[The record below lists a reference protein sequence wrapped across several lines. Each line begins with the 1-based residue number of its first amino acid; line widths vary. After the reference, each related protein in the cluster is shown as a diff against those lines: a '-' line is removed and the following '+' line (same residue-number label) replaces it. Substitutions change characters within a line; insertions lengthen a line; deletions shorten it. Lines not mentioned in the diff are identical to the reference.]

1 MKTIA
6 VATLGC
12 KVNQF
17 ESEALI
23 DALEQRGY
31 RLIPLEEGADIAII
45 NTCTVTHRADFQ
57 SRQMVRRA
65 SRYNQESLIIVTGCY
80 PQVEPDAFLKMK
92 GVHYV
97 LGNGEK
103 SQIPNLLPSMRKG
116 DFPTVQV
123 SDIQKD
129 EFFSETPLHSF
140 HQHTRAFLKIQDGCN
155 AGCSYCIVPRARG
168 RSRSLQ
174 PERVIENVKV
184 LREEGFKEVVLTGIH
199 LSAYGL
205 DLDPPFPLEKLIK
218 HLEKEDTPAR
228 IRLTSI
234 EPKDF
239 SPELISTLSG
249 SNKICPH
256 LHIPIQSGDDEI
268 LKKMNRDYDRS
279 FLSDLVQ
286 ELHVKIPKLCIGA
299 DVIVGF
305 PGETEDKFKSTYR
318 LVESLPF
325 SYLHVFPFSKRKGT
339 PAFQFPEQVDDKEI
353 KKRAERM
360 RELGHQKREA
370 FYSRFLNQELSVL
383 VEDRKEETGGWKG
396 LSRNY
401 IPVLLADQKRVKKDR
416 DWVNQEW
423 SVTVTELAGKGVVGN
438 VSENSMDDERL
449 TSLKEFEERLGH
461 QFKEI
466 KWLDQALTHK
476 SFVYETNRSK
486 KTANEVLE
494 FLGDSVLGLAVS
506 YLLLQ
511 RFPEAQEGTLSVM
524 RSQLVKRSSL
534 ASLSKELQI
543 EGYLL
548 LGKSQQVN
556 GAMESSILAN
566 AYEALIGA
574 IFIDSGFNQ
583 SLDIIQ
589 RHFETYLQANT
600 PPELFDDFKSLLQIH
615 SQQFHGVSPQYRVMN
630 ESGPDHDKRFQASVL
645 IGDEVKGLGWGKSKK
660 EAEQEAAKKALEEF
674 NKMPNDK
681 AQSSNEC
688 QNDQNFEE

>member
-1 MKTIA
+1 MTTTISI
-6 VATLGC
+6 ATLGC

-31 RLIPLEEGADIAII
+31 SLVPFEEGADIAII

-65 SRYNQESLIIVTGCY
+65 SRYNPESLIIVTGCY

-92 GVHYV
+92 GVHYL

-103 SQIPNLLPSMRKG
+103 GQIPDLLPSMQKG
-116 DFPTVQV
+116 EFPTVQV
-123 SDIQKD
+123 GDIQK
-129 EFFSETPLHSF
+129 EEHFSETPLHSF
-140 HQHTRAFLKIQDGCN
+140 HHHTRAFLKIQDGCN
-155 AGCSYCIVPRARG
+155 AGCSYCIVPHARG
-168 RSRSLQ
+168 RSRSLP

-184 LREEGFKEVVLTGIH
+184 LKERGFKEVVLTGIH
-199 LSAYGL
+199 LGAYGL
-205 DLDPPFPLEKLIK
+205 DLDPPFALNELIK
-218 HLEKEDTPAR
+218 QLEKEETPNR

-234 EPKDF
+234 EPGDF

-279 FLSDLVQ
+279 FLFDLVQ
-286 ELHVKIPKLCIGA
+286 ELHLKIPKLCVGA

-305 PGETEDKFKSTYR
+305 PGETEEKFKSTYQ

-325 SYLHVFPFSKRKGT
+325 SYLHVFPFSRRKGT
-339 PAFQFPEQVDDKEI
+339 PAFLFPQRVDDKEI
-353 KKRAERM
+353 KKRAESM
-360 RELGHQKREA
+360 RELGEQKRQA
-370 FYSRFLNQELSVL
+370 FYRQFLNQELSVL
-383 VEDRKEETGGWKG
+383 VEDRKEGTGRWRG

-401 IPVLLADQKRVKKDR
+401 VPVLLANQKRIKKDQ
-416 DWVNQEW
+416 DWANQEW
-423 SVTVTELAGKGVVGN
+423 SVTVTELVERGMVGN
-438 VSENSMDDERL
+438 VLEKAMDDERL

-466 KWLDQALTHK
+466 KWLDQAFTHK
-476 SFVYETNRSK
+476 SFVYETNRSE

-511 RFPEAQEGTLSVM
+511 RFPEAQEGTLSMM

-534 ASLSKELQI
+534 ASLSKKLQI

-548 LGKSQQVN
+548 LGKSQQAN

-574 IFIDSGFNQ
+574 VFMDSGFDRA
-583 SLDIIQ
+583 SEMIQ
-589 RHFETYLQANT
+589 RHFEPYLET
-600 PPELFDDFKSLLQIH
+600 KMSSVVSDDFKSLLQIY
-615 SQQFHGVSPQYRVMN
+615 SQQTHGVSPQYRVLN
-630 ESGPDHDKRFQASVL
+630 ESGPDHDKWFQASVT
-645 IGDEVKGLGWGKSKK
+645 IKGEVKGSGKGKSKK
-660 EAEQEAAKKALEEF
+660 EAEQDAARDALEELRTA
-674 NKMPNDK
+674 NGKSQIEKP
-681 AQSSNEC
+681 EI
-688 QNDQNFEE
+688 